1 MRIKTV
7 FLRKPATIINLFKHL
22 YYFYK
27 ANSES
32 KYVILK
38 VILEV
43 NDSKFVLC
51 DQTAIDVTNNI
62 DCTHVRNQVK
72 DNFNKITKNK
82 GSINANRCVIE
93 FYITNEKGYKEF
105 NEQKTKEVLDKLKNG
120 NC

>member
-1 MRIKTV
+1 MKIKTIG
-7 FLRKPATIINLFKHL
+7 LRRPATIPNLLKHL

-51 DQTAIDVTNNI
+51 NQTAIDCTNNI
-62 DCTHVRNQVK
+62 DCSHVRNELK

-82 GSINANRCVIE
+82 
-93 FYITNEKGYKEF
+93 
-105 NEQKTKEVLDKLKNG
+105 
-120 NC
+120 

>member
-51 DQTAIDVTNNI
+51 DQTAIDATNNI

-72 DNFNKITKNK
+72 DNFNKLLKIKVQLMQ
-82 GSINANRCVIE
+82 ID
-93 FYITNEKGYKEF
+93 
-105 NEQKTKEVLDKLKNG
+105 VLLNFI
-120 NC
+120 

>member
-1 MRIKTV
+1 MRTKSIN
-7 FLRKPATIINLFKHL
+7 LRKPATIINLFKHL
-22 YYFYK
+22 YYFNK
-27 ANSES
+27 ANSDS

-38 VILEV
+38 IILEV

-62 DCTHVRNQVK
+62 DCTHVRNELR

-105 NEQKTKEVLDKLKNG
+105 NEQILKEVLDKLKNG
-120 NC
+120 NS

>member
-51 DQTAIDVTNNI
+51 DQTAIDATNNI

-105 NEQKTKEVLDKLKNG
+105 NEQILKEVLDKLKNG
-120 NC
+120 NS